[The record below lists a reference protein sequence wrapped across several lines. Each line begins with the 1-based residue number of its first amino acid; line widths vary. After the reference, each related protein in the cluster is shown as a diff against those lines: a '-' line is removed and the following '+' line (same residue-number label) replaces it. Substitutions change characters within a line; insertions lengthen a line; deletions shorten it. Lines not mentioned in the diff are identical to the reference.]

1 MSIDALING
10 LGFLVFAY
18 YLYMIESPDN
28 SLDLKNITKFSILT
42 ILLAFCKVPYLAF
55 IFLLLFVPKEKFKTP
70 YYYNIIF
77 FASVTVISIL
87 WSQYYAIP
95 NYSNSF
101 RNGFFMAN
109 NVSLA
114 GQVTYMS
121 HHLLEAFISI
131 VTIPNHLGELI
142 NALFVYSYPPF
153 AYSSGLLTAIQYC
166 F

>member
-87 WSQYYAIP
+87 GH
-95 NYSNSF
+95 NT
-101 RNGFFMAN
+101 M
-109 NVSLA
+109 
-114 GQVTYMS
+114 
-121 HHLLEAFISI
+121 
-131 VTIPNHLGELI
+131 
-142 NALFVYSYPPF
+142 PF
-153 AYSSGLLTAIQYC
+153 QITAIHLEMAFLWQTM
-166 F
+166 